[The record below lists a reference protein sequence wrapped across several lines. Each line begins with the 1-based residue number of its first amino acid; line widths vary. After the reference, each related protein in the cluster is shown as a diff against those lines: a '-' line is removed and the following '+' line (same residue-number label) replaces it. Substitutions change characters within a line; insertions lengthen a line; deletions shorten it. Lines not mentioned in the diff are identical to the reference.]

1 MKPDKGNG
9 IVLLNKDD
17 YTRSMEHLFSDKN
30 KFKQLDS
37 DPTLTRL
44 SSLQSYVRKLKN
56 NNEITEA
63 EYKAMRPQNARPAK
77 ACGLPKIHKE
87 FDNLPPFRP
96 IIDTTGTTHSFTA
109 KFLANLIKPLTT
121 NQFTFDDSFDAAR
134 KINNIPKELFNC
146 DYKYVSFDAV
156 SLFTNLPLRKTVN
169 IILKRVYTDKLIQ
182 TNLKKR
188 SLKKLLLDA
197 CTKTSFIFN
206 NKIYEQKDGVSM
218 GSPLGPVLANVIMT
232 ELEEKVIRK
241 FVEDGII
248 KFYGRY
254 VDDTILVIK
263 PKDTGRV
270 HLALNKFDKNL
281 QFTIDE
287 FENVVPH
294 FLDLE
299 IRDDGIALYKKP
311 TNTGLYINYSSNVPW
326 MFRVSWIKSLTTRAK
341 KICSPIHL
349 KGELDIIKR
358 YAAWNGFPKYVTN
371 KIINKVINKST
382 INDQTTNDQDTVI
395 TIWFR
400 LPYCG
405 DKSVQLANTCI
416 KKIKR
421 YCKKDTNI
429 KFKLLYDTNKLEFYC
444 NNKDETPLFNKS
456 FVVYH
461 FKCPGCCASY
471 VGKTERTLHERCIEH
486 GWKDKNSSILTHIND
501 CDGVKHI
508 KNLMSIN
515 TPLFADVITPD
526 YRDININIVK
536 NNVQVID
543 SHKNWNVLLYK
554 EALKIKELKPL
565 LNNGLKASKELD
577 LF

>member
-1 MKPDKGNG
+1 
-9 IVLLNKDD
+9 
-17 YTRSMEHLFSDKN
+17 
-30 KFKQLDS
+30 
-37 DPTLTRL
+37 
-44 SSLQSYVRKLKN
+44 
-56 NNEITEA
+56 
-63 EYKAMRPQNARPAK
+63 
-77 ACGLPKIHKE
+77 
-87 FDNLPPFRP
+87 
-96 IIDTTGTTHSFTA
+96 
-109 KFLANLIKPLTT
+109 
-121 NQFTFDDSFDAAR
+121 
-134 KINNIPKELFNC
+134 
-146 DYKYVSFDAV
+146 
-156 SLFTNLPLRKTVN
+156 
-169 IILKRVYTDKLIQ
+169 
-182 TNLKKR
+182 
-188 SLKKLLLDA
+188 
-197 CTKTSFIFN
+197 
-206 NKIYEQKDGVSM
+206 
-218 GSPLGPVLANVIMT
+218 MT

-263 PKDTGRV
+263 PKDIGRV

-444 NNKDETPLFNKS
+444 NNKNETPLFNKS